1 MPNRSLMPAP
11 FANIRPMLWD
21 QPAAQRSYRAGSMGA
36 PIVNGVQAPYG
47 PVDFAT
53 DAFAKF
59 VVQPLYNIA
68 SGKLMQDVAAPR
80 NAMPMSDDP
89 REAIAVAEMN
99 RSNAAQALGSGM
111 EAGGMA
117 ALGSFGAKAPAGA
130 LRSGAARP
138 DAGLDMAQSA
148 RLQRARE
155 MGFDTDTPSYH
166 VTDQDFNQFDLNK
179 LGKNTDLDPDTW
191 AGRLSGI
198 GVWSSDDPKKVAS
211 AMGMD
216 NYDGTRTL
224 PIFRKGDYVEFPD
237 YGLDDLSSHIK
248 DLGGAKKFVEEMKS
262 QGYSGVKVKDDEFG
276 VTSYVAFDPSNIR
289 SVNAAFDPAKQWKPQ
304 PHGG

>member
-68 SGKLMQDVAAPR
+68 SGNLMRSVAAPR

-198 GVWSSDDPKKVAS
+198 GVWSSDDPKKWRRQK
-211 AMGMD
+211 MG
-216 NYDGTRTL
+216 L
-224 PIFRKGDYVEFPD
+224 
-237 YGLDDLSSHIK
+237 L
-248 DLGGAKKFVEEMKS
+248 
-262 QGYSGVKVKDDEFG
+262 
-276 VTSYVAFDPSNIR
+276 
-289 SVNAAFDPAKQWKPQ
+289 
-304 PHGG
+304 